1 MIHLETD
8 GLILRDYTN
17 DDFEDYYRLKTDDQ
31 TMYYMQD
38 IKSEWYNHVV

>member
-8 GLILRDYTN
+8 RLILRDYTN

-31 TMYYMQD
+31 T
-38 IKSEWYNHVV
+38 IVKFA